1 MHGPIPSALM
11 LASRVTFAPSCEAPW
26 QTLALLYVTRHTR
39 AQTTCSSPSPPR
51 TLADGGRSLQRRAL
65 ARPPSKTR
73 RALPLPPIF
82 FSTPPR
88 TAQQPRDSGLA
99 HSQPGHAAQVLAPL
113 REGGGRSLLEIHLQE
128 PPRAIV
134 GLRGSARAPLRAQRS
149 PFAHCLG
156 VAFERRDAHTKG
168 ASDFDGG
175 YGAFFGLD
183 YLLAQVLRVGVHAP
197 MVRQAQPYCKPL

>member
-1 MHGPIPSALM
+1 MGADL
-11 LASRVTFAPSCEAPW
+11 
-26 QTLALLYVTRHTR
+26 
-39 AQTTCSSPSPPR
+39 SS
-51 TLADGGRSLQRRAL
+51 DE
-65 ARPPSKTR
+65 
-73 RALPLPPIF
+73 
-82 FSTPPR
+82 
-88 TAQQPRDSGLA
+88 
-99 HSQPGHAAQVLAPL
+99 HSPGHPQKLVALCRSHRSFFLLHPVRLNSRETVDSLTLSPATLRRYSRLSERVAA
-113 REGGGRSLLEIHLQE
+113 GRCWRSTYQE

-175 YGAFFGLD
+175 HGAFFGLD